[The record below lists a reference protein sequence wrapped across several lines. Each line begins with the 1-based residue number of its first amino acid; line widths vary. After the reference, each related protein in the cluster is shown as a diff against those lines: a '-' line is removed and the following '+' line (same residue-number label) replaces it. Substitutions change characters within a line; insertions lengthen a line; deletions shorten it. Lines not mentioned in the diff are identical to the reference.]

1 MIKKT
6 RIVVTIK
13 PDVLD
18 PSGLAVKKA
27 LKRQGMLGIEDVR
40 IGKVIDITMSHEGKA
55 SLNDLW
61 TDQLKNIFCNPIVED
76 CQIKTADES

>member
-27 LKRQGMLGIEDVR
+27 LKRQGMLGIEEVR
-40 IGKVIDITMSHEGKA
+40 IGKVIDITMSHDSKN
-55 SLNDLW
+55 SLKDLW